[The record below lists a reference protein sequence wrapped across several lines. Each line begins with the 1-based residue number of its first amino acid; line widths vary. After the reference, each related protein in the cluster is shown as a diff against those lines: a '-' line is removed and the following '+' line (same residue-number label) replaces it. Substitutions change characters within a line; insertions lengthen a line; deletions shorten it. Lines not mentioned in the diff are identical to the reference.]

1 MTGLEKH
8 SKEMSAFECISFESF
23 SFFYFLQGHLGA
35 SRCEVSLHFRYGAAL
50 VWLGAGRDV
59 RLTTVDS
66 DSRSLLTHMPIAV
79 ARRGLGRTVS
89 KLRVRAAPRMP
100 GDNAMAATAA
110 NHLAEGPNLKEKCT
124 QIGLNWHFH
133 DGRKGFFE
141 HQPGFMTARI
151 RC

>member
-1 MTGLEKH
+1 MH
-8 SKEMSAFECISFESF
+8 FF
-23 SFFYFLQGHLGA
+23 SIFFLFLFPAGA
-35 SRCEVSLHFRYGAAL
+35 SRGISLRGFSAL
-50 VWLGAGRDV
+50 PIRCRAVWLGAGRDV